1 MVRKLTEPS
10 KVCVGNRNI
19 GSLTGKLRELVDIM
33 IRRRVNT
40 LCVQET
46 KSKGQKAKKVEDTV
60 FKLWYTENTSTKNGI
75 GIVLD
80 RSLKN

>member
-33 IRRRVNT
+33 IRRRILFAFRRQNRRGKR
-40 LCVQET
+40 QR
-46 KSKGQKAKKVEDTV
+46 K
-60 FKLWYTENTSTKNGI
+60 
-75 GIVLD
+75 
-80 RSLKN
+80 